1 MIKIEKCT
9 QLIEQNS
16 VLLQKFNDQWKL
28 VVCVTAFCYAWSD
41 IVFFIRLSV
50 GWTLANNRFTFVYD
64 WKFLKSV
71 WNWFRIL
78 QQSKNWQQLS
88 NITDRCFLTSLNS

>member
-28 VVCVTAFCYAWSD
+28 VVFVTAFCYAWSD

-64 WKFLKSV
+64 WNF
-71 WNWFRIL
+71 
-78 QQSKNWQQLS
+78 QSPFEICIEYYNNLGIDS
-88 NITDRCFLTSLNS
+88 NH

>member
-9 QLIEQNS
+9 QLIEQDS

-50 GWTLANNRFTFVYD
+50 GWTLANDRLYLYTIEFFGVRL
-64 WKFLKSV
+64 KF
-71 WNWFRIL
+71 
-78 QQSKNWQQLS
+78 
-88 NITDRCFLTSLNS
+88 D